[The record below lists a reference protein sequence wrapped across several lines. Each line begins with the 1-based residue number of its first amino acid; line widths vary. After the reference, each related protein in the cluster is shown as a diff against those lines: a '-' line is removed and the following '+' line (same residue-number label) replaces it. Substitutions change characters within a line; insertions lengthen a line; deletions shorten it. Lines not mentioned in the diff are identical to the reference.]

1 MSDGDVMTSH
11 NKRNLAVIGVGVMGT
26 SHVKDIAGL
35 EQARLAAVCDIDKQ
49 KADSMAALYQVPA
62 VYDYRKLLEMEAL
75 DGVVIATPH
84 YAHTPISIAF
94 LERGVHVLT
103 EKPVA
108 VHVNDAQKMI
118 DAYENA
124 RKMHPNL
131 VFAIMF
137 QQRTYGFWRKI
148 KAMIDGGELGKLVRT
163 SWIITDWFRTQTYY
177 DNGGW
182 RATWSGEGGGVLL
195 NQCPH
200 NLDLYQWF
208 VGMPKR
214 VSGFASIGKYHNIE
228 VEDAV
233 TGYFEDENGMVGH
246 FLTTTAESPGSNR
259 LEIVGELG
267 KLVFEAGKLTFDR
280 NRESM
285 FEFIKT
291 CPRMWDKVDSQVEEI
306 PFEHHGESG
315 HRLVIENFVN
325 AILQGEALIAPAV
338 EGIRSLTL
346 GNAIMQSSF
355 LGRPVDLP
363 IDADAYEAALQE
375 RIRSSRFQKNV
386 HELPVESEIGKSFG
400 YH

>member
-1 MSDGDVMTSH
+1 
-11 NKRNLAVIGVGVMGT
+11 MGT

-35 EQARLAAVCDIDKQ
+35 EQARLAAVCDIDKE
-49 KADSMAALYQVPA
+49 KADSVAALYKVPA
-62 VYDYRKLLEMEAL
+62 VYDYRRLLEMEAV

-84 YAHTPISIAF
+84 YDHTPISIAF

-103 EKPVA
+103 EKPMA

-124 RKMHPNL
+124 MKTHPNL

-148 KAMIDGGELGKLVRT
+148 KAMIDGGDLGKLVRT

-214 VSGFASIGKYHNIE
+214 VAGFASIGKYHNIE
-228 VEDAV
+228 VEDEV
-233 TGYFEDENGMVGH
+233 TGYFEYENDMVGH

-267 KLVFEAGKLTFDR
+267 KLVFEAGKLTFER
-280 NRESM
+280 NQESM

-291 CPRMWDKVDSQVEEI
+291 CPRMWDKVEYRAEEI
-306 PFEHHGESG
+306 PFEHHGEGG

-325 AILQGEALIAPAV
+325 AILQGEALIAPGA

-346 GNAIMQSSF
+346 GNAIMHSSF
-355 LGRPVDLP
+355 LGCPVELP